1 MTAVTTVASASVRP
15 MPRVRNR
22 RRSYRRFALP
32 NLTPALELALFVL
45 TSALPTLMLATA
57 VARLF

>member
-1 MTAVTTVASASVRP
+1 